1 MKKKT
6 ILAAIILFGLLAI
19 GRVGLGQEKKPPLGK
34 EEIIQLLKQATGR
47 RLSQG
52 DIAGEIAQRGL
63 AFPVDER
70 ALEELRQAGAHAVL
84 LDEIRRA
91 SGKAEPPPPLQTP
104 PLQTNAAEAKA
115 SAEEVERAVRAEA
128 EARAEAFAKLPFLE
142 QARHYALDYAEEL
155 LDFTVTQMVTRY
167 HRTFSSKDW
176 TLLDTLEI
184 ELSYRIKG
192 GEKFKLVKLNGA
204 PTKMTYEDLGGAT
217 STGEFGSML
226 GALFDPRSQ
235 AEFKEVKHE
244 VFRGHQTVV
253 FEFKVQTAHSQSQ
266 ITDKTSGRTIT
277 SGYQGSI
284 WIDTET
290 KRALRIEESQDDI
303 PRGFRITLSENAVE
317 YDWVTISGERY
328 LLPIHAEVLMG
339 QDRERYYTRNVI
351 EFRNYHKFD
360 SDVKITSPGD
370 PIKTP

>member
-1 MKKKT
+1 MKKK
-6 ILAAIILFGLLAI
+6 IIAIMLFGLLAI
-19 GRVGLGQEKKPPLGK
+19 GSVGFGQEKQPPLSK
-34 EEIIQLLKQATGR
+34 EEIIQLLKQTGR

-84 LDEIRRA
+84 LDEIQRA
-91 SGKAEPPPPLQTP
+91 GGKTEPPPPLQRP
-104 PLQTNAAEAKA
+104 SLQINAADAKG
-115 SAEEVERAVRAEA
+115 SAEDAERAARAEA
-128 EARAEAFAKLPFLE
+128 EARAAAFAKLPLLE
-142 QARHYALDYAEEL
+142 QARQHALDYAEDL
-155 LDFTVTQMVTRY
+155 LDFTVTQVVTRY
-167 HRTFSSKDW
+167 DRTFSSKDW
-176 TLLDTLEI
+176 QLQDKLEV
-184 ELSYRIKG
+184 ELSYHVKG
-192 GEKFKLVKLNGA
+192 GEKFKLVRLNGA

-226 GALFDPRSQ
+226 SAVFDPQ
-235 AEFKEVKHE
+235 THAEFKEVKRE
-244 VFRGHQTVV
+244 VFRGHPTVV
-253 FEFKVQTAHSQSQ
+253 FEFKVRTAHSQSQ
-266 ITDKTSGRTIT
+266 ITDKNSGRTVT
-277 SGYQGSI
+277 SGYQGSV

-290 KRALRIEESQDDI
+290 QRALRIEQSQDDI
-303 PRGFRITLSENAVE
+303 PRGFPITLSENAVE

-328 LLPIHAEVLMG
+328 LLPVHAEVLMG

-351 EFRNYHKFD
+351 EFKNYHKFD